1 MACAAGEGCPEF
13 VLSGCRFG
21 KRVLAHGRWPV
32 ASVSEWPGSLHISF
46 GGCRLDLRGSWRRD
60 TRSDVARPRGVARPR
75 RVVRGDRRGC
85 HERLRVQPTCLRA
98 RHPPPLPGHTA
109 RGRQEAAFSR
119 HVMSCPRVGSVVNRG
134 CVSEIYVPTNDSQS
148 LSVRPCPA
156 HAHGLRRRPR
166 VTMRVRAGGE
176 LAALFR
182 HVRAR
187 HAGLRE
193 NGAMPSTS

>member
-1 MACAAGEGCPEF
+1 MACAAGEGCLEF

-46 GGCRLDLRGSWRRD
+46 GGCRLDLRGATRRD
-60 TRSDVARPRGVARPR
+60 TRSDVARPRGVARPG
-75 RVVRGDRRGC
+75 RVFRGDRRGC

-98 RHPPPLPGHTA
+98 RHPPPLPGHTG

-148 LSVRPCPA
+148 LSVRPCRARAWFTSPSTGH
-156 HAHGLRRRPR
+156 HAGTCRRR
-166 VTMRVRAGGE
+166 AGSS
-176 LAALFR
+176 FP
-182 HVRAR
+182 AR
-187 HAGLRE
+187 SCTPCRS
-193 NGAMPSTS
+193 P